1 VRRAQLFTTA
11 RRGGLQRGLHAA
23 DNRGIRHSALHTVT
37 FVETVRGLY
46 AVTGVVVLAS
56 YLPQLRASLRSA
68 PGSRDVSLLTWGSWV
83 CTASISALYAGAV
96 LHDRGYL
103 LLALGNVVGSSSVFL
118 TTLWRRYFGAAAV
131 PWRRRRAQPSG
142 PGPIAG

>member
-1 VRRAQLFTTA
+1 
-11 RRGGLQRGLHAA
+11 
-23 DNRGIRHSALHTVT
+23 VT
-37 FVETVRGLY
+37 FVDTVRGLY

-68 PGSRDVSLLTWGSWV
+68 PGSRDVSLLTWGCWV
-83 CTASISALYAGAV
+83 CTASISALYAGVV

-118 TTLWRRYFGAAAV
+118 TTLWRRHMGQGAV
-131 PWRRRRAQPSG
+131 PWRRWRARLTGGSAFTG
-142 PGPIAG
+142 